1 LRETIEKLVKE
12 AINVSNLDEVLENS
26 SVMKEHSD
34 IVKKL
39 ETSHNTRFDNIWNKL
54 HFIIDKQDKVSSDFD
69 SRYTKIKEHM

>member
-1 LRETIEKLVKE
+1 LRESIEKLVKE

-54 HFIIDKQDKVSSDFD
+54 HFIIDK
-69 SRYTKIKEHM
+69 